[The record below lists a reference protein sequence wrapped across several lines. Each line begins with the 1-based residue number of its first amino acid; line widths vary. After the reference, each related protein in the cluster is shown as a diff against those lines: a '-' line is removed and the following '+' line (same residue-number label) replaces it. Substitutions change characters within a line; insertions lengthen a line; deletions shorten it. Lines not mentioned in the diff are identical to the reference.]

1 MRIRNIYILGTNF
14 STGAVYFQKDLDDA
28 ALVRR
33 CLEGDTAAF
42 EVLVNE
48 YQRVAFTVALR
59 MLGDYEDARDA
70 TQSTFVKA
78 FEKLA
83 SYEPSY
89 RFFSWMYR
97 ILVNECLNV
106 RRRRHPV
113 DELTAERPSEMPC
126 ADAVEAA
133 ERHRDVKAALLGL
146 PLHYRE
152 VIVLRHFAQMSYEE
166 MSVALEIPM
175 KTVKSRLHTARV
187 QLTRRL
193 SAWSGQR

>member
-1 MRIRNIYILGTNF
+1 
-14 STGAVYFQKDLDDA
+14 VYFQENADDA

-33 CLEGDTAAF
+33 CLEGETAAF
-42 EVLVNE
+42 EALVAE
-48 YQRVAFTVALR
+48 YQRLAFTVALR

-70 TQSTFVKA
+70 TQNTFVKA

-83 SYEPSY
+83 SYEPRY

-106 RRRRHPV
+106 RRGRHPT
-113 DELTAERPSEMPC
+113 DELTAEQASEGRS
-126 ADAVEAA
+126 DSVEAA
-133 ERHRDVKAALLGL
+133 ERRRDIKAALLEL
-146 PLHYRE
+146 PVHYRE

-166 MSVALEIPM
+166 MSVALDVPV

-193 SAWSGQR
+193 SAWAAAR

>member
-1 MRIRNIYILGTNF
+1 
-14 STGAVYFQKDLDDA
+14 VYFQESADDA

-33 CLEGDTAAF
+33 CLAGETAAF
-42 EVLVNE
+42 EALVIE
-48 YQRVAFTVALR
+48 YQRLAFTVALR
-59 MLGDYEDARDA
+59 MLGNYEDARDA
-70 TQSTFVKA
+70 TQNAFVKA

-83 SYEPSY
+83 SYEPRY

-97 ILVNECLNV
+97 ILVNECLNA
-106 RRRRHPV
+106 RRARHPG
-113 DELTAERPSEMPC
+113 DELTDRASDERS
-126 ADAVEAA
+126 ADTVEAA
-133 ERHRDVKAALLGL
+133 ERRRDIKAALLAL

-166 MSVALEIPM
+166 MSAALGVPV

-193 SAWSGQR
+193 SAWAEAR